1 MVRKI
6 LFLQACLIRLLLSL
20 SCSHIP
26 CPHTRKISL
35 YSFFLTKLILLSIF
49 RYQGFLG
56 YFLVTGDIWCFVY
69 LTHAYVTM
77 FCTSICPVEAHT
89 IHTPSAPSINNVILA
104 KEYFRKLVNL
114 SCWVDTAAH
123 SSWCLV
129 SALIL
134 TSMGHFHQTSTAVKN
149 AFLIFL
155 FIFVKLRQRSWK
167 GKGN

>member
-49 RYQGFLG
+49 RYQGFFG
-56 YFLVTGDIWCFVY
+56 HFLVTGDIWCCVY

-77 FCTSICPVEAHT
+77 FCTSICLWQPKKSP
-89 IHTPSAPSINNVILA
+89 PSAPSINNIILA

>member
-1 MVRKI
+1 M
-6 LFLQACLIRLLLSL
+6 Q
-20 SCSHIP
+20 
-26 CPHTRKISL
+26 PHPLPSYPQNFL
-35 YSFFLTKLILLSIF
+35 YSFFLTKLMLLSIF
-49 RYQGFLG
+49 RYQGFFG

-77 FCTSICPVEAHT
+77 FCTSICLWKPKQSP
-89 IHTPSAPSINNVILA
+89 PSAPSINNMILA

-114 SCWVDTAAH
+114 GCWVDRAAH

-134 TSMGHFHQTSTAVKN
+134 TSMRHSHQTSTTVKT
-149 AFLIFL
+149 AFSFF

-167 GKGN
+167 GKGS

>member
-49 RYQGFLG
+49 RYQGFFG
-56 YFLVTGDIWCFVY
+56 HFLVTGDIWCCVY

-77 FCTSICPVEAHT
+77 FCTSICLWQPKKSP
-89 IHTPSAPSINNVILA
+89 PSAPSINNMILA

-114 SCWVDTAAH
+114 GCWAAH

-134 TSMGHFHQTSTAVKN
+134 TSMGHSHQTSTT
-149 AFLIFL
+149 FPFYTLYQL
-155 FIFVKLRQRSWK
+155 SYH
-167 GKGN
+167 